1 MLDVGPS
8 ELLLIIIVAVIAI
21 GPKELPSAL
30 RTFGKWIGQ
39 MRRVSAH
46 FRSGLDAMIRE
57 AEMKELEEKWAAQNA
72 KIMREHPADAP
83 PEMEPTGAYPARPV
97 PPATAPDPATA
108 PPPAS
113 AEARVVTVD
122 HPEEHRDMPVAG
134 DKAAEQ

>member
-21 GPKELPSAL
+21 GPKELPGAL

-46 FRSGLDAMIRE
+46 FRTGLDAMIRE

-72 KIMREHPADAP
+72 KIMAEHPADAP
-83 PEMEPTGAYPARPV
+83 PEMEPTGAYPARP
-97 PPATAPDPATA
+97 AAPDPQ
-108 PPPAS
+108 PEPPAAA
-113 AEARVVTVD
+113 AEAKVVTVD
-122 HPEEHRDMPVAG
+122 NPEEYRDMPVSGGKPEA
-134 DKAAEQ
+134 